1 MLLLVEGSE
10 EFGTRQ
16 EQEHNLSPAMQ
27 KFDQLLKQKG
37 LVNDRQRGF
46 CVTVM
51 DKLTTAKRL
60 NIPLYQAWNGSK
72 IYLDRYNIQALA
84 VKDPKN
90 KQMVDLVN
98 SILA

>member
-1 MLLLVEGSE
+1 
-10 EFGTRQ
+10 
-16 EQEHNLSPAMQ
+16 MQ
-27 KFDQLLKQKG
+27 KFDAMLQQKG
-37 LVNDRQRGF
+37 LTNNGQRGF

-60 NIPLYQAWNGSK
+60 GIPLYQAWNGSK

-90 KQMVDLVN
+90 KQMVDLVK